1 MKKHNNKPNIQ
12 KEQARSLDVRKSISP
27 ATKKK
32 AFLIAALS
40 FVSIFIYFGAIPM
53 LRPTAQFIA
62 HIAYMVIFGVSLIA
76 YIAYNRAFTR
86 KNVTIDMLPNI
97 WSAEQKASYVA
108 DGEERLKKSQW
119 FLLIIIPCLVP
130 IGVDSLILF
139 VWDPYL
145 KEFFSGIAGGID

>member
-1 MKKHNNKPNIQ
+1 MKKQNNKPNI
-12 KEQARSLDVRKSISP
+12 KREQTRSMELGRKISP

-40 FVSIFIYFGAIPM
+40 FVSIFIYFGAVPL
-53 LRPTAQFIA
+53 LRPTAQFIV

-76 YIAYNRAFTR
+76 YITYNRAFTR
-86 KNVTIDMLPNI
+86 KNITIDMLPNV
-97 WSAEQKASYVA
+97 WSAEQKAAYVA

-119 FLLIIIPCLVP
+119 LLLIVIPTLVP

-145 KEFFSGIAGGID
+145 KGFFTGIVGGI